1 MSRDQEREDEKVEIK
16 LELGSDL
23 VLCDDAVLR
32 RSRENYLEEAIAE
45 DDIVAWTNGC
55 KSFATVKGK
64 TISLPSCN
72 GSRCLAWGPKE
83 SNEQWLAALELKT
96 FNVRLYVLRDKKTII
111 LRRTIKRRFDR
122 PFRIRWQQQEEKKN
136 TIFIVA
142 DRNAAHL
149 FSAHDESY
157 YHNLKSPVRG
167 KLEAVSWIGTSHI
180 ALAAGGEVRVVWNVL
195 SNQDKPSHALLAD
208 GPSSNDSS
216 SSVKSL
222 CSAARS
228 MNVTRGNDENTFFL
242 FITVEASLVLDNKK
256 NTLTNAKTRS
266 SSSSSS
272 SSSSNT
278 STSIGRKES
287 SNVREEEEKD
297 EVLDLRGKV
306 RVQQQSTN
314 VTSNL
319 FNIFDS
325 SSQSSKNVLFDMM
338 SSNSSSS
345 YKKISSQ
352 LLVFEIT
359 TCTVRKGLR
368 PLCRVSMPWWL
379 EAPDL
384 LCIQRR
390 EKQQFIDL
398 AIASHSSTKMLCMR
412 LAFLKG
418 TIITRRC
425 VVSLAANMRL
435 KGMYCSRFVVHLLYA
450 EHHKSRHTFHTANVI
465 PSKLILDVSRDLF
478 RVCFPKMEK
487 EESES
492 VTKESGSSNGN
503 GLKETHLNLILSAM
517 ESHYTKL
524 SKRLESVESR
534 CEHME
539 SMLKQ
544 LVLSSSSS

>member
-272 SSSSNT
+272 SSSSM
-278 STSIGRKES
+278 
-287 SNVREEEEKD
+287 
-297 EVLDLRGKV
+297 
-306 RVQQQSTN
+306 QQQSTN